1 MHAIKACDTFRWDWQ
16 VEQQNSALQ
25 AKQEELSLQKDRL
38 QKIQVEAEA
47 NERRVR
53 ELDTRLRMSEDAN
66 RALQVSAR
74 QHDASLEL
82 GAAEKSDLRA
92 ALRRTEEQLDKMH
105 SQVSVASSFVSDP
118 TGPAALTLHLSE
130 CLLGMGSTS
139 RSKIA
144 RGRRSCAWQ
153 ASTQRKMPSQHSATP

>member
-1 MHAIKACDTFRWDWQ
+1 MKARDTLRWNWQ

-74 QHDASLEL
+74 QQDASLEL
-82 GAAEKSDLRA
+82 GATEKSDLRA

-105 SQVSVASSFVSDP
+105 SQVSVASSFASDP
-118 TGPAALTLHLSE
+118 TRV
-130 CLLGMGSTS
+130 S
-139 RSKIA
+139 RL
-144 RGRRSCAWQ
+144 
-153 ASTQRKMPSQHSATP
+153 